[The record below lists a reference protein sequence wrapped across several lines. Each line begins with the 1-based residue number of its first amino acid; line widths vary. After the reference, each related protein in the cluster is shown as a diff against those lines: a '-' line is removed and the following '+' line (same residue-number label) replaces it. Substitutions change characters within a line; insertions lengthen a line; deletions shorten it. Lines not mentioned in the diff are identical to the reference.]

1 MSREIIQEA
10 LNGIRDEYITEAGA
24 RLGLLAVGA
33 AGAVGAASGAAVD
46 PSTLYSLSGTE
57 VAVKTGFG
65 AWLAKGG
72 WIALVAGVVVAAGVA
87 AGAFFFGKGGDVPP
101 VGTGDVTTEE
111 QEQSR
116 FEEDVTTEEQE
127 ESRFEG
133 DDSEE
138 PTEEL
143 TEEETEAP
151 DLSYFQF
158 PLTSAD
164 DTTSYVSITDP
175 YGDGRKTIEFFVLPQ
190 DKKDPELISV
200 LKFIAPQYG
209 EANIQIVSFKTE
221 TDYGFIY
228 VYEKVITND
237 PYLNPGEIH
246 VTMEGYRLRFN
257 QSGKYSFSP
266 EYDSRT
272 CYIRCKENKKVPLTQ
287 YTYNVSLLNRAED
300 LLANYANMEGCEL
313 TVLYRYVDGEE
324 TINQPVESMPDFPFT
339 IFNSYNQPDVEE

>member
-57 VAVKTGFG
+57 AAVKTGFG
-65 AWLAKGG
+65 AWLAMGG
-72 WIALVAGVVVAAGVA
+72 WIALVAGAVAA
-87 AGAFFFGKGGDVPP
+87 AGIA
-101 VGTGDVTTEE
+101 VGTFLLGSDGFEWPTFPQGIETKETASAESGSETEA
-111 QEQSR
+111 
-116 FEEDVTTEEQE
+116 
-127 ESRFEG
+127 
-133 DDSEE
+133 
-138 PTEEL
+138 
-143 TEEETEAP
+143 ETEAP

-190 DKKDPELISV
+190 DKKDPELKSV

-228 VYEKVITND
+228 VYEKVITDD

-287 YTYNVSLLNRAED
+287 YKYNVSLLNRAED

>member
-1 MSREIIQEA
+1 MSRLTGEQLYAILGNLPDDLVTEA
-10 LNGIRDEYITEAGA
+10 LPLTL
-24 RLGLLAVGA
+24 LG
-33 AGAVGAASGAAVD
+33 GAAVTAAT
-46 PSTLYSLSGTE
+46 PPLYSLSSAGSGTTTK
-57 VAVKTGFG
+57 VGFG
-65 AWLAKGG
+65 AWVAKGG
-72 WIALVAGVVVAAGVA
+72 WIALAAGVVAAVGIAV
-87 AGAFFFGKGGDVPP
+87 GAFLLGSDGFEWPTFPQ
-101 VGTGDVTTEE
+101 GTETEE
-111 QEQSR
+111 TVSDESEA
-116 FEEDVTTEEQE
+116 EEK
-127 ESRFEG
+127 
-133 DDSEE
+133 
-138 PTEEL
+138 
-143 TEEETEAP
+143 TEAP

-158 PLTSAD
+158 PLTGAD

-190 DKKDPELISV
+190 DKKDPELKSV

-228 VYEKVITND
+228 VYEKVITDD

-272 CYIRCKENKKVPLTQ
+272 CYIRCKENKTVPLTQ
-287 YTYNVSLLNRAED
+287 YKYNVSLLNRAED

-324 TINQPVESMPDFPFT
+324 TISQSVGSMPDFPFT
-339 IFNSYNQPDVEE
+339 IFNSYNRPDVEE